1 MTGATRTCAAG
12 YSVTLPLSRHRLLS
26 GVSERFFRRVPAQA
40 TRRGLV
46 LLSPSGGCPAI
57 VGVWVAV
64 HIEVRVAMGTALPGI
79 LIPVFWSGNLIAH
92 LHHWQEGS
100 KWLPVM

>member
-1 MTGATRTCAAG
+1 
-12 YSVTLPLSRHRLLS
+12 
-26 GVSERFFRRVPAQA
+26 
-40 TRRGLV
+40 
-46 LLSPSGGCPAI
+46 
-57 VGVWVAV
+57 
-64 HIEVRVAMGTALPGI
+64 MGTALPGI